1 MRELSTAKAVID
13 ELGGIHAVA
22 SIVGAKYR
30 TAWRWIQDGF
40 PADTYTAIMS
50 VLHERG
56 CTAPDSLWDMRERQ
70 DIAS

>member
-1 MRELSTAKAVID
+1 MRELPTAKAVIE

-40 PADTYTAIMS
+40 PADTYVAISS
-50 VLHERG
+50 VLRERG
-56 CTAPDSLWDMRERQ
+56 CTAPPSLWDMREPQ
-70 DIAS
+70 EAAE